1 MKKNVAV
8 ALAGVL
14 IVAVAGGWWSMSGN
28 KSGPKSAKAPTAAG
42 GPAGGAAPAL
52 VTLATAQKQDVPVT
66 VQVNGSVVS
75 LNSVDLRPQVTNTV
89 SAVHVKEGQFV
100 KSGQLLFTLDDRN
113 DQANLARAR
122 AQQQKDE
129 ATMADLERQ
138 YKRSQDLVAQNFI
151 AKSAADATLSQLEA
165 QRAAVAADRA
175 AVQSAQVALGY
186 ATLRAPIAGRIG
198 AVNIY
203 PGTLVQPTLSLV
215 TITQLDPIA
224 VSFPVP
230 EGNLQDLLQAARSR
244 SKVEAVVTGRK
255 EPLSGTLD
263 FVDNTVDPTIGT
275 VRAKAVFANADQ
287 SLWPGQ
293 FVGTRITVRSLDGV
307 TVVPAAALMMLSDGT
322 SLYVV
327 DEARTATRRKVK
339 TLHTFGTKVAVSG
352 VEPGEQVVIEG
363 SQNVRPGGK
372 VRVDA
377 KAPAAAPGAPG
388 AAGAPAPGAPA
399 KPNAPAAPANGN
411 SAVTPGSA
419 ASSDGTDAKPP
430 KQERA

>member
-1 MKKNVAV
+1 MKKSAAF

-14 IVAVAGGWWSMSGN
+14 IVAVAGGWWRMSGDRSAAKDAKPAN
-28 KSGPKSAKAPTAAG
+28 AGP
-42 GPAGGAAPAL
+42 PAAL
-52 VTLATAQKQDVPVT
+52 VTLATAEKQDVPVT

-100 KSGQLLFTLDDRN
+100 KAGQLLFTLDDRN

-151 AKSAADATLSQLEA
+151 AKSAADATLSQLQA

-230 EGNLQDLLQAARSR
+230 EGNLQDLLAAARTR
-244 SKVEAVVTGRK
+244 AKVEALVTGRR
-255 EPLSGTLD
+255 EPLFGTLD
-263 FVDNTVDPTIGT
+263 FVDNTVDPQIGT

-293 FVGTRITVRSLDGV
+293 FVNTRITVRMLDGV
-307 TVVPAAALMMLSDGT
+307 TVVPAAALMMLSDGAT
-322 SLYVV
+322 LYVV
-327 DEARTATRRKVK
+327 DAERNAARRQVKV
-339 TLHTFGTKVAVSG
+339 LHTFGTKVAVSG
-352 VEPGEQVVIEG
+352 VTPGEQVVIEG

-372 VRVDA
+372 VRIDV
-377 KAPAAAPGAPG
+377 KAPAGPGG
-388 AAGAPAPGAPA
+388 
-399 KPNAPAAPANGN
+399 APANGTTG
-411 SAVTPGSA
+411 VTPGSA
-419 ASSDGTDAKPP
+419 ASSDVQPAR
-430 KQERA
+430 ERA

>member
-1 MKKNVAV
+1 M
-8 ALAGVL
+8 
-14 IVAVAGGWWSMSGN
+14 
-28 KSGPKSAKAPTAAG
+28 SAKNAKPAST
-42 GPAGGAAPAL
+42 AGGAPAGSAPPAL
-52 VTLATAQKQDVPVT
+52 VTLATAERQDVPVT

-89 SAVHVKEGQFV
+89 AAVHVKEGQFV
-100 KSGQLLFTLDDRN
+100 KEGQLLFTLDDRN

-122 AQQQKDE
+122 AQQKRDE

-138 YKRSQDLVAQNFI
+138 YKRSQELLAQNFI
-151 AKSAADATLSQLEA
+151 SKSATDATLSQLEA

-230 EGNLQDLLQAARSR
+230 EANLQDLLAAARSR
-244 SKVEAVVTGRK
+244 SKVEALVSGRK
-255 EPLSGTLD
+255 EPLTGVLN
-263 FVDNTVDPTIGT
+263 FVDNTVDPQIGT
-275 VRAKAVFANADQ
+275 VRAKAVFDNADQ

-293 FVGTRITVRSLDGV
+293 FVGTRITVRTLSGA
-307 TVVPAAALMMLSDGT
+307 TVVPAAALMMLSDGA

-327 DEARTATRRKVK
+327 DEAKDAKRRKVQV
-339 TLHTFGTKVAVSG
+339 LYTFGTKVAVSG
-352 VEPGEQVVIEG
+352 VAPGEQVVIEG

-372 VRVDA
+372 VRID
-377 KAPAAAPGAPG
+377 K
-388 AAGAPAPGAPA
+388 
-399 KPNAPAAPANGN
+399 KAAPAGTTG
-411 SAVTPGSA
+411 ATPGSA
-419 ASSDGTDAKPP
+419 ASSDTQTPR
-430 KQERA
+430 ERA

>member
-1 MKKNVAV
+1 MKKNAAI

-14 IVAVAGGWWSMSGN
+14 IVAVAAGWWSMSGDKQAA
-28 KSGPKSAKAPTAAG
+28 KSGQAAPAA
-42 GPAGGAAPAL
+42 AGAAPAL
-52 VTLATAQKQDVPVT
+52 VTLATAEKQDVPVT

-100 KSGQLLFTLDDRN
+100 KAGQLLFSLDDRN

-122 AQQQKDE
+122 AQQKKDE

-138 YKRSQDLVAQNFI
+138 YKRSQELVAQNFI

-165 QRAAVAADRA
+165 QRATVASDRA

-215 TITQLDPIA
+215 TVTQLDPIA

-230 EGNLQDLLQAARSR
+230 EGNLQDLLQAARTQAP
-244 SKVEAVVTGRK
+244 VEALVAGRK
-255 EPLSGTLD
+255 TPLIGRLD
-263 FVDNTVDPTIGT
+263 FVDNTVDPQIGT
-275 VRAKAVFANADQ
+275 VRAKAVFDNADQ
-287 SLWPGQ
+287 GLWPGQ
-293 FVGTRITVRSLDGV
+293 FVGTRITVRTLTGA
-307 TVVPAAALMMLSDGT
+307 TVVPAAALMMLADGT

-327 DEARTATRRKVK
+327 DQARTATRRKVN

-352 VEPGEQVVIEG
+352 VQPGEQVVIEG

-372 VRVDA
+372 IRVDD
-377 KAPAAAPGAPG
+377 KGA
-388 AAGAPAPGAPA
+388 APAP
-399 KPNAPAAPANGN
+399 NAPGTPGTPGA
-411 SAVTPGSA
+411 TPGSA
-419 ASSDGTDAKPP
+419 ASSDGSDAQPAER
-430 KQERA
+430 ERA

>member
-14 IVAVAGGWWSMSGN
+14 IVAVAGGWWSMSGDRSATQN
-28 KSGPKSAKAPTAAG
+28 AKAPNAKGGAAAG
-42 GPAGGAAPAL
+42 GGAPAL
-52 VTLATAQKQDVPVT
+52 VTLATAKKQDVPVT

-100 KSGQLLFTLDDRN
+100 KAGQLLFSLDDRN
-113 DQANLARAR
+113 DQANLARAK

-138 YKRSQDLVAQNFI
+138 YRRSQELVAQNFI

-215 TITQLDPIA
+215 TVTQLDPIA

-230 EGNLQDLLQAARSR
+230 EANLQDLLEAARSR
-244 SKVEAVVTGRK
+244 SKVEAVVPGRK
-255 EPLSGTLD
+255 EPLNGTLD

-293 FVGTRITVRSLDGV
+293 FVATRITVRTLGGA
-307 TVVPAAALMMLSDGT
+307 TVVPAAALMMLSDGA

-327 DEARTATRRKVK
+327 DQAKTATRRKVK
-339 TLHTFGTKVAVSG
+339 ALHTFGTQVAVSG
-352 VEPGEQVVIEG
+352 IEPGEQVVIEG

-372 VRVDA
+372 VRVDE
-377 KAPAAAPGAPG
+377 KAPAVAPGAPG
-388 AAGAPAPGAPA
+388 APS
-399 KPNAPAAPANGN
+399 NGTTG
-411 SAVTPGSA
+411 VTPGSA

-430 KQERA
+430 RQERA

>member
-28 KSGPKSAKAPTAAG
+28 KSDTKTAKAPGAAGAAG
-42 GPAGGAAPAL
+42 GAGNAGAPAL
-52 VTLATAQKQDVPVT
+52 VVLATARKQDVPVT

-230 EGNLQDLLQAARSR
+230 EGNLQDLLAAAR
-244 SKVEAVVTGRK
+244 T
-255 EPLSGTLD
+255 
-263 FVDNTVDPTIGT
+263 
-275 VRAKAVFANADQ
+275 RA
-287 SLWPGQ
+287 
-293 FVGTRITVRSLDGV
+293 
-307 TVVPAAALMMLSDGT
+307 
-322 SLYVV
+322 
-327 DEARTATRRKVK
+327 
-339 TLHTFGTKVAVSG
+339 
-352 VEPGEQVVIEG
+352 
-363 SQNVRPGGK
+363 
-372 VRVDA
+372 
-377 KAPAAAPGAPG
+377 
-388 AAGAPAPGAPA
+388 
-399 KPNAPAAPANGN
+399 
-411 SAVTPGSA
+411 
-419 ASSDGTDAKPP
+419 
-430 KQERA
+430 

>member
-1 MKKNVAV
+1 
-8 ALAGVL
+8 
-14 IVAVAGGWWSMSGN
+14 MSGDRPAT
-28 KSGPKSAKAPTAAG
+28 KDAKSANAG
-42 GPAGGAAPAL
+42 PPAAL
-52 VTLATAQKQDVPVT
+52 VTLATAEKQDVPVT

-100 KSGQLLFTLDDRN
+100 KAGQLLFTLDDRN

-151 AKSAADATLSQLEA
+151 AKSAADATLSQLQA

-230 EGNLQDLLQAARSR
+230 EGNLQDLLAAARTR
-244 SKVEAVVTGRK
+244 AKVEALVTGRR
-255 EPLSGTLD
+255 EPLFGTLD
-263 FVDNTVDPTIGT
+263 FVDNTVDPQIGT

-293 FVGTRITVRSLDGV
+293 FVNTRITVRMLDGV
-307 TVVPAAALMMLSDGT
+307 TVVPAAALMMLSDGAT
-322 SLYVV
+322 LYVV
-327 DEARTATRRKVK
+327 DAERNAARRQVKV
-339 TLHTFGTKVAVSG
+339 LHTFGTKVAVSG
-352 VEPGEQVVIEG
+352 VTPGEQVVIEG

-372 VRVDA
+372 VRIDV
-377 KAPAAAPGAPG
+377 KAPAGPGG
-388 AAGAPAPGAPA
+388 
-399 KPNAPAAPANGN
+399 APANGTTG
-411 SAVTPGSA
+411 VTPGSA
-419 ASSDGTDAKPP
+419 ASSDVQPAR
-430 KQERA
+430 ERA

>member
-1 MKKNVAV
+1 MKKKLVLG
-8 ALAGVL
+8 LASVL
-14 IVAVAGGWWSMSGN
+14 IVAVAGWWWNGAGERMA
-28 KSGPKSAKAPTAAG
+28 AKNAKPANATAGA
-42 GPAGGAAPAL
+42 PAGNAPPAL
-52 VTLATAQKQDVPVT
+52 VTLATAERQDVPVT

-89 SAVHVKEGQFV
+89 AAVHVKEGQFV
-100 KSGQLLFTLDDRN
+100 KEGQLLFTLDDRN

-122 AQQQKDE
+122 AQQKRDE
-129 ATMADLERQ
+129 ATLSDLERQ
-138 YKRSQDLVAQNFI
+138 YKRNQELLAQNFI
-151 AKSAADATLSQLEA
+151 SKSAVDATQSQLEA

-175 AVQSAQVALGY
+175 AVQSAQVAFGY

-230 EGNLQDLLQAARSR
+230 EANLQDLLVAARTR
-244 SKVEAVVTGRK
+244 SKVEALVSGRK
-255 EPLSGTLD
+255 EPLTGVLN
-263 FVDNTVDPTIGT
+263 FVDNTVDPQIGT
-275 VRAKAVFANADQ
+275 VRAKAVFDNADQ

-293 FVGTRITVRSLDGV
+293 FVGTRITVRTLSGA
-307 TVVPAAALMMLSDGT
+307 TVVPAAALMMLSDGA

-327 DEARTATRRKVK
+327 DAANEAKRRKVQVRY
-339 TLHTFGTKVAVSG
+339 TFGTKVAVSG

-372 VRVDA
+372 VRVD
-377 KAPAAAPGAPG
+377 KKAAPPG
-388 AAGAPAPGAPA
+388 TTG
-399 KPNAPAAPANGN
+399 
-411 SAVTPGSA
+411 VTPGSA
-419 ASSDGTDAKPP
+419 ASSDTQTPR
-430 KQERA
+430 ERA

>member
-1 MKKNVAV
+1 MVA
-8 ALAGVL
+8 AA
-14 IVAVAGGWWSMSGN
+14 GWWWSG
-28 KSGPKSAKAPTAAG
+28 SGDRLAAGSAKPATAAKG
-42 GPAGGAAPAL
+42 ATPADGTPAAL
-52 VTLATAQKQDVPVT
+52 VTLATAVRQDVPVT

-89 SAVHVKEGQFV
+89 AAVHVKEGQFV
-100 KSGQLLFTLDDRN
+100 KEGQLLFTLDDRN

-122 AQQQKDE
+122 AQQKRDE
-129 ATMADLERQ
+129 ATLADLERQ
-138 YKRSQDLVAQNFI
+138 YKRSQELLAQNFI
-151 AKSAADATLSQLEA
+151 SKSATDATLSQLEA

-230 EGNLQDLLQAARSR
+230 EANLQDLLAAARIR
-244 SKVEAVVTGRK
+244 AKVEALVTGRQ
-255 EPLSGTLD
+255 EPLSGVLN
-263 FVDNTVDPTIGT
+263 FVDNTVDPQIGT
-275 VRAKAVFANADQ
+275 VRAKAVFDNADQ

-293 FVGTRITVRSLDGV
+293 FVGTRITVRTLAGA
-307 TVVPAAALMMLSDGT
+307 TVLPAAALMMLPDGT

-327 DEARTATRRKVK
+327 DKAGTAARRKVQV
-339 TLHTFGTKVAVSG
+339 LYTFGTKAAVSG

-377 KAPAAAPGAPG
+377 KA
-388 AAGAPAPGAPA
+388 APAGTT
-399 KPNAPAAPANGN
+399 G
-411 SAVTPGSA
+411 VTPGSA
-419 ASSDGTDAKPP
+419 ASSDIKNPR
-430 KQERA
+430 ERA

>member
-1 MKKNVAV
+1 MKKSAAF

-14 IVAVAGGWWSMSGN
+14 IVAVAGGWWRMSGDRSAA
-28 KSGPKSAKAPTAAG
+28 KDAKSANAG
-42 GPAGGAAPAL
+42 PPAAL
-52 VTLATAQKQDVPVT
+52 VTLATAEKQDVPVT

-100 KSGQLLFTLDDRN
+100 KEGQLLFTLDDRN

-151 AKSAADATLSQLEA
+151 AKSAADATLSQLQA

-230 EGNLQDLLQAARSR
+230 EGNLQDLLAAARTR
-244 SKVEAVVTGRK
+244 AKVEALVTGRR
-255 EPLSGTLD
+255 EPLFGTLD
-263 FVDNTVDPTIGT
+263 FVDNTVDPQIGT

-293 FVGTRITVRSLDGV
+293 FVNTRITVRMLDGV
-307 TVVPAAALMMLSDGT
+307 TVVPAAALMMLSDGAT
-322 SLYVV
+322 LYVV
-327 DEARTATRRKVK
+327 DAERNAARRQVKV
-339 TLHTFGTKVAVSG
+339 LHTFGTKVAVSG
-352 VEPGEQVVIEG
+352 VTPGEQVVIEG

-372 VRVDA
+372 VRIDV
-377 KAPAAAPGAPG
+377 KAPAGPGG
-388 AAGAPAPGAPA
+388 
-399 KPNAPAAPANGN
+399 APANGTTG
-411 SAVTPGSA
+411 VTPGSA
-419 ASSDGTDAKPP
+419 ASSDVQPAR
-430 KQERA
+430 ERA

>member
-14 IVAVAGGWWSMSGN
+14 IVAVAGGWWSMSGDKLATKN
-28 KSGPKSAKAPTAAG
+28 AKSTTAAG
-42 GPAGGAAPAL
+42 NAGPAGGGAPAL
-52 VTLATAQKQDVPVT
+52 VTLATAEKQDVPVT

-100 KSGQLLFTLDDRN
+100 KAGQLLFTLDDRN

-215 TITQLDPIA
+215 TVTQLDPIA

-230 EGNLQDLLQAARSR
+230 EGNLQDLLEAARGQA
-244 SKVEAVVTGRK
+244 KVEALITGRK
-255 EPLSGTLD
+255 EPLVGSLN
-263 FVDNTVDPTIGT
+263 FVDNTVDPQIGT

-287 SLWPGQ
+287 GLWPGQ
-293 FVGTRITVRSLDGV
+293 FVGTRITVRMLNGA

-322 SLYVV
+322 SLYVI
-327 DEARTATRRKVK
+327 DAAKTATRRKVK

-377 KAPAAAPGAPG
+377 KSGGPGSAP
-388 AAGAPAPGAPA
+388 
-399 KPNAPAAPANGN
+399 NGTTG
-411 SAVTPGSA
+411 VTPGSA
-419 ASSDGTDAKPP
+419 ASSEGTDIKPAP
-430 KQERA
+430 QRERA

>member
-1 MKKNVAV
+1 MKKKLVLG
-8 ALAGVL
+8 LASVL
-14 IVAVAGGWWSMSGN
+14 IVAVAGWWWNGAGERMA
-28 KSGPKSAKAPTAAG
+28 AKNAKPANATAGA
-42 GPAGGAAPAL
+42 PAGNAPPAL
-52 VTLATAQKQDVPVT
+52 VTLATAERQDVPVT

-89 SAVHVKEGQFV
+89 AAVHVKEGQFV
-100 KSGQLLFTLDDRN
+100 KEGQLLFTLDDRN

-122 AQQQKDE
+122 AQQKRDE

-138 YKRSQDLVAQNFI
+138 YKRSQELLAQNFI
-151 AKSAADATLSQLEA
+151 SKSATDATLSQLEA

-230 EGNLQDLLQAARSR
+230 EANLQDLLAAARSR
-244 SKVEAVVTGRK
+244 SKVEALVSGRK
-255 EPLSGTLD
+255 EPLTGVLN
-263 FVDNTVDPTIGT
+263 FVDNTVDPQIGT
-275 VRAKAVFANADQ
+275 VRAKAVFDNADQ

-293 FVGTRITVRSLDGV
+293 FVGTRITVRTLSGA
-307 TVVPAAALMMLSDGT
+307 TVVPAAALMMLSDGA

-327 DEARTATRRKVK
+327 DEAKEAKRRKVQV
-339 TLHTFGTKVAVSG
+339 LYTFGTKVAVSG
-352 VEPGEQVVIEG
+352 VAPGEQVVIEG

-372 VRVDA
+372 VRVD
-377 KAPAAAPGAPG
+377 KKPAPAGTTG
-388 AAGAPAPGAPA
+388 
-399 KPNAPAAPANGN
+399 
-411 SAVTPGSA
+411 VTPGSA
-419 ASSDGTDAKPP
+419 ASSDSQTPR
-430 KQERA
+430 ERA

>member
-1 MKKNVAV
+1 
-8 ALAGVL
+8 
-14 IVAVAGGWWSMSGN
+14 MSGDRSAA
-28 KSGPKSAKAPTAAG
+28 KDAKSANAG
-42 GPAGGAAPAL
+42 PPAAL
-52 VTLATAQKQDVPVT
+52 VTLATAEKQDVPVT

-100 KSGQLLFTLDDRN
+100 KAGQLLFTLDDRN

-151 AKSAADATLSQLEA
+151 AKSAADATLSQLQA

-230 EGNLQDLLQAARSR
+230 EGNLQDLLAAARTR
-244 SKVEAVVTGRK
+244 AKVEALVTGRR
-255 EPLSGTLD
+255 EPLFGTLD
-263 FVDNTVDPTIGT
+263 FVDNTVDPQIGT

-293 FVGTRITVRSLDGV
+293 FVNTRITVRMLDGV
-307 TVVPAAALMMLSDGT
+307 TVVPAAALMMLSDGAT
-322 SLYVV
+322 LYVV
-327 DEARTATRRKVK
+327 DAERNAARRQVKV
-339 TLHTFGTKVAVSG
+339 LHTFGTKVAVSG
-352 VEPGEQVVIEG
+352 VTPGEQVVIEG

-372 VRVDA
+372 VRIDV
-377 KAPAAAPGAPG
+377 KAPAGPGG
-388 AAGAPAPGAPA
+388 
-399 KPNAPAAPANGN
+399 APANGTTG
-411 SAVTPGSA
+411 VTPGSA
-419 ASSDGTDAKPP
+419 ASSDVQPAR
-430 KQERA
+430 ERA

>member
-1 MKKNVAV
+1 MKKNVAI

-14 IVAVAGGWWSMSGN
+14 IVAVAGGWWGMSGN
-28 KSGPKSAKAPTAAG
+28 KLAGKDAKAPAAG
-42 GPAGGAAPAL
+42 NAAPVL
-52 VTLATAQKQDVPVT
+52 VTLATAEKQDVPVT

-100 KSGQLLFTLDDRN
+100 KAGQLLFTLDDRN

-122 AQQQKDE
+122 AQQKRDE
-129 ATMADLERQ
+129 ATQADLERQ
-138 YKRSQDLVAQNFI
+138 YKRSQELLAQNFI
-151 AKSAADATLSQLEA
+151 SKSATDATLSQLEA

-215 TITQLDPIA
+215 TVTQLDPIA

-230 EGNLQDLLQAARSR
+230 EANLQDLLAAARSR
-244 SKVEAVVTGRK
+244 AKVEALVGGRK
-255 EPLSGTLD
+255 EPLAGVLN
-263 FVDNTVDPTIGT
+263 FVDNTVDPQIGT
-275 VRAKAVFANADQ
+275 VRAKAVFDNADQ

-293 FVGTRITVRSLDGV
+293 FVGTRITVRTLSGA
-307 TVVPAAALMMLSDGT
+307 TVVPAAALMMLPDGT

-327 DEARTATRRKVK
+327 DKASTATRRKVQV
-339 TLHTFGTKVAVSG
+339 LYTFGTKAAVSG

-377 KAPAAAPGAPG
+377 KA
-388 AAGAPAPGAPA
+388 APAGTT
-399 KPNAPAAPANGN
+399 G
-411 SAVTPGSA
+411 VTPGSA
-419 ASSDGTDAKPP
+419 ASSDAKPP
-430 KQERA
+430 RERA

>member
-1 MKKNVAV
+1 MKKNAAI

-14 IVAVAGGWWSMSGN
+14 IVAVAGGWWSMSADKLGTKN
-28 KSGPKSAKAPTAAG
+28 AKTTAAAGNG
-42 GPAGGAAPAL
+42 GPAGGGAPAL
-52 VTLATAQKQDVPVT
+52 VTLATAEKQDVPVT

-89 SAVHVKEGQFV
+89 STVHVKEGQFV
-100 KSGQLLFTLDDRN
+100 KAGQLLFSLDDRN

-215 TITQLDPIA
+215 TVTQLDPIA

-230 EGNLQDLLQAARSR
+230 EGNLQDLLEAARSR
-244 SKVEAVVTGRK
+244 SPVEALVTGRK
-255 EPLSGTLD
+255 TPLIGSLD
-263 FVDNTVDPTIGT
+263 FVDNTVDPQIGT

-287 SLWPGQ
+287 GLWPGQ
-293 FVGTRITVRSLDGV
+293 FVGTRITVRTLSGA

-327 DEARTATRRKVK
+327 DAAKTATRRKVK

-377 KAPAAAPGAPG
+377 KGGGPGTAP
-388 AAGAPAPGAPA
+388 
-399 KPNAPAAPANGN
+399 NGTTG
-411 SAVTPGSA
+411 VTPGSA
-419 ASSDGTDAKPP
+419 ASSEGTDIKPP
-430 KQERA
+430 QRERA

>member
-1 MKKNVAV
+1 
-8 ALAGVL
+8 
-14 IVAVAGGWWSMSGN
+14 MSGG
-28 KSGPKSAKAPTAAG
+28 KGGAKTAKAPAAAG
-42 GPAGGAAPAL
+42 SGAGAPAL
-52 VTLATAQKQDVPVT
+52 VTLATARKQDVPVT

-129 ATMADLERQ
+129 ATMADLARQ
-138 YKRSQDLVAQNFI
+138 YQRSQDLVAQNFI

-230 EGNLQDLLQAARSR
+230 EGNLQDLLGAARAR
-244 SKVEAVVTGRK
+244 SKVEAVVAGRK

-263 FVDNTVDPTIGT
+263 FVDNTVDPQIGT

-287 SLWPGQ
+287 GLWPGQ
-293 FVGTRITVRSLDGV
+293 FVGTRITVRTLEGA
-307 TVVPAAALMMLSDGT
+307 TVVPAAALMMLADGT

-327 DEARTATRRKVK
+327 DEAKTATRRKVK
-339 TLHTFGTKVAVSG
+339 TLHTFGTQVAVSG
-352 VEPGEQVVIEG
+352 VAPGEQVVIEG
-363 SQNVRPGGK
+363 NQNVRPGGK
-372 VRVDA
+372 VRVDE
-377 KAPAAAPGAPG
+377 KPPAI
-388 AAGAPAPGAPA
+388 APGAPA
-399 KPNAPAAPANGN
+399 SSGSPGSPASPSKGN
-411 SAVTPGSA
+411 SSVSPGSA
-419 ASSDGTDAKPP
+419 ASSDGTVAKPTQ
-430 KQERA
+430 QERA

>member
-1 MKKNVAV
+1 MKKKLVL

-14 IVAVAGGWWSMSGN
+14 IVAVAGWWWSGAGDRMA
-28 KSGPKSAKAPTAAG
+28 AKNAPPATAAG
-42 GPAGGAAPAL
+42 GAPAGGAPAAL
-52 VTLATAQKQDVPVT
+52 VTLATAERQDVPVT

-89 SAVHVKEGQFV
+89 QAVHVKEGQFV
-100 KSGQLLFTLDDRN
+100 KAGQLLFTLDDRN

-122 AQQQKDE
+122 AQQKRDE

-138 YKRSQDLVAQNFI
+138 YKRSQELLAQNFI
-151 AKSAADATLSQLEA
+151 SRSATDATLSQLEA

-230 EGNLQDLLQAARSR
+230 EANLQDLLAAARSKAR
-244 SKVEAVVTGRK
+244 VEALVAGRK
-255 EPLSGTLD
+255 EPLAGVLN
-263 FVDNTVDPTIGT
+263 FVDNTVDPQIGT
-275 VRAKAVFANADQ
+275 VRAKAVFDNADQ

-293 FVGTRITVRSLDGV
+293 FVGTRITVRTLSGA
-307 TVVPAAALMMLSDGT
+307 TVVPAAALMMLSDGA

-327 DEARTATRRKVK
+327 DEAMNAKRRKVQV
-339 TLHTFGTKVAVSG
+339 LHTFGTKVALSG

-372 VRVDA
+372 VRVD
-377 KAPAAAPGAPG
+377 K
-388 AAGAPAPGAPA
+388 
-399 KPNAPAAPANGN
+399 KAAPAGTTG
-411 SAVTPGSA
+411 VTPGSA
-419 ASSDGTDAKPP
+419 ASSDSQAPR
-430 KQERA
+430 ERA

>member
-1 MKKNVAV
+1 MKKKIVF
-8 ALAGVL
+8 ALAGVS
-14 IVAVAGGWWSMSGN
+14 IVAAAAWWWSGSGDRIAA
-28 KSGPKSAKAPTAAG
+28 GSAKPAAG
-42 GPAGGAAPAL
+42 AKGAAPADGAPPAL
-52 VTLATAQKQDVPVT
+52 VTLATAIRQDVPVT

-89 SAVHVKEGQFV
+89 AAVHVKEGQFV
-100 KSGQLLFTLDDRN
+100 KEGQLLFTLDDRN

-122 AQQQKDE
+122 AQQKRDE
-129 ATMADLERQ
+129 ATLADLERQ
-138 YKRSQDLVAQNFI
+138 YRRSQELLAQNFI
-151 AKSAADATLSQLEA
+151 SKSASDATLSQLEA

-230 EGNLQDLLQAARSR
+230 EANLQDLLAAARSR
-244 SKVEAVVTGRK
+244 AKVEALVTGRR
-255 EPLSGTLD
+255 EPLSGVLN
-263 FVDNTVDPTIGT
+263 FVDNTVDPQIGT
-275 VRAKAVFANADQ
+275 VRAKAVFDNADQ

-293 FVGTRITVRSLDGV
+293 FVGTRITVRTLAGA
-307 TVVPAAALMMLSDGT
+307 TVVPAAALMMLPDGT

-327 DEARTATRRKVK
+327 DKAGTAARRKVQV
-339 TLHTFGTKVAVSG
+339 LYTFGTKVAVSG

-377 KAPAAAPGAPG
+377 KA
-388 AAGAPAPGAPA
+388 APAGTT
-399 KPNAPAAPANGN
+399 G
-411 SAVTPGSA
+411 VTPGSA
-419 ASSDGTDAKPP
+419 ASSDP
-430 KQERA
+430 KTPRERA

>member
-1 MKKNVAV
+1 MKKKLVL

-14 IVAVAGGWWSMSGN
+14 IVAVAGWWWNGAGERM
-28 KSGPKSAKAPTAAG
+28 SAKNAKPAST
-42 GPAGGAAPAL
+42 AGGAPAGSAPPAL
-52 VTLATAQKQDVPVT
+52 VTLATAERQDVPVT

-89 SAVHVKEGQFV
+89 AAVHVKEGQFV
-100 KSGQLLFTLDDRN
+100 KEGQLLFTLDDRN

-122 AQQQKDE
+122 AQQKRDE

-138 YKRSQDLVAQNFI
+138 YKRSQELLAQNFI
-151 AKSAADATLSQLEA
+151 SKSATDATLSQLEA

-230 EGNLQDLLQAARSR
+230 EANLQDLLAAARSR
-244 SKVEAVVTGRK
+244 SKVEALVSGRK
-255 EPLSGTLD
+255 EPLTGVLN
-263 FVDNTVDPTIGT
+263 FVDNTVDPQIGT
-275 VRAKAVFANADQ
+275 VRAKAVFDNADQ

-293 FVGTRITVRSLDGV
+293 FVGTRITVRTLSGA
-307 TVVPAAALMMLSDGT
+307 TVVPAAALMMLSDGA

-327 DEARTATRRKVK
+327 DEAKDAKRRKVQV
-339 TLHTFGTKVAVSG
+339 LYTFGTKVAVSG
-352 VEPGEQVVIEG
+352 VAPGEQVVIEG

-372 VRVDA
+372 VRID
-377 KAPAAAPGAPG
+377 K
-388 AAGAPAPGAPA
+388 
-399 KPNAPAAPANGN
+399 KAAPAGTTG
-411 SAVTPGSA
+411 ATPGSA
-419 ASSDGTDAKPP
+419 ASSDTQTPR
-430 KQERA
+430 ERA

>member
-1 MKKNVAV
+1 
-8 ALAGVL
+8 
-14 IVAVAGGWWSMSGN
+14 MSGD
-28 KSGPKSAKAPTAAG
+28 KAGAKNAKTAAAPGNGAPG
-42 GPAGGAAPAL
+42 GGAPAL
-52 VTLATAQKQDVPVT
+52 VTLATAEKQDVPVT

-100 KSGQLLFTLDDRN
+100 KAGQLLFSLDDRN

-215 TITQLDPIA
+215 TVTQLDPIA

-230 EGNLQDLLQAARSR
+230 EGNLQDLLEAARTR
-244 SKVEAVVTGRK
+244 APVEALVAGRK
-255 EPLSGTLD
+255 TPLVGSLD
-263 FVDNTVDPTIGT
+263 FVDNTVDPQIGT

-287 SLWPGQ
+287 GLWPGQ
-293 FVGTRITVRSLDGV
+293 FVGTRITVRTLAGA

-327 DEARTATRRKVK
+327 DAAKTATRRKVK

-352 VEPGEQVVIEG
+352 IEPGEQVVIEG

-377 KAPAAAPGAPG
+377 KNGGPGSAP
-388 AAGAPAPGAPA
+388 
-399 KPNAPAAPANGN
+399 NGTTG
-411 SAVTPGSA
+411 VTPGSA
-419 ASSDGTDAKPP
+419 ASSEGTDIKPP